1 MIYSQLFQEVCNRFE
16 LSFLQIENCGKSYL
30 SVEYRN
36 TNFAK
41 QNGKMRNK
49 KKKMKGKNVKK
60 RQREALKIE

>member
-1 MIYSQLFQEVCNRFE
+1 M
-16 LSFLQIENCGKSYL
+16 QIENCGKNYL